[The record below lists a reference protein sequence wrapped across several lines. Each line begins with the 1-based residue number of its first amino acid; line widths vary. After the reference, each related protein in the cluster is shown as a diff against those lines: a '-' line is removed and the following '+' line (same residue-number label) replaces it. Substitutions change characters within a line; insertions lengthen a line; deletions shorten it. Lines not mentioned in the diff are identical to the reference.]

1 MFVRRFEP
9 VYYDP
14 ELVHRNH
21 VRAKRS
27 IEGGGSGH
35 VRVQIR
41 STKRSLNL
49 HLSADASVFHEDLVV
64 ESSTEGII
72 NVDTSH
78 IYKGYIIGQPRSRV
92 FGSLHRGVFEGSIET
107 GSGDSLY
114 VERARRFFNDSR
126 PYHSVLYSSA
136 DVEFPTVGEG
146 GRGRWCGL
154 HGSTEHWMRD
164 MLRRFRRASPPEA
177 HLAHGRVGRKL
188 QAITKASYSDE
199 GDRNDTE
206 KIGISQADN
215 GDYER
220 RDNATTKDGER
231 IVGGRRD
238 ATEKTEREKFDDS
251 EDERDTLK
259 GTRSKWR
266 RPARR
271 RAGSRSRRVC
281 NLEIVV
287 DNTLTDSVLEETSNL
302 ALSREIIASI
312 IAHIVHKVNAIYG
325 DTNFGGIEDINF
337 VVQHIMISEPGD
349 CVGYKTKHDPLCST
363 SLDPPH
369 LLYLVS
375 VTRHD
380 DYCLSYRLNYRDF
393 SDGTLG
399 LAWIASDELGSGGIC
414 ERYRTSVE
422 LDPASGDYV
431 QVKMSLNTGIT
442 TLINHRQYVGLS
454 VGALTLAHEI
464 GHSFGSPHDKGRIC
478 DPVGPEGKFLMY
490 ESATKG
496 DRPNNDR
503 FSPCS
508 IGNISAILLPFFK
521 GELPREICFQRPSGP
536 VCGNQIVEGDEQCD
550 CGLNEAECTDKCCY
564 ARHAE
569 NKSLACR
576 LRPFAR
582 CSPTAGACC
591 NASCQFVPRG
601 KLCSEK
607 TDCTEVAKCPKAPA
621 KPNMTA
627 CNKNTQV
634 CLSGQCMGSICQKYG
649 LQECFRNAKGLSIDE
664 QCLLTCQAPGSPKC
678 KVACAFPEMASHCG
692 AKLQPGSPCNDMRG
706 YCDVFHKCR
715 LVEPRGFLTRLGA
728 FFFGG
733 KSVNTLYEFLA
744 LLKHHAWVT
753 DNTSAKSDTAA

>member
-1 MFVRRFEP
+1 MAILRRKEHHPFVSCLVVLGSSWFMLLIFRCFALHTPSNNPLKKPPFKLKDTMRHPIETLVSAKFRVTAGIEEGYAVVIVQEHRHHVNMDVTHYERLNMFVRRFEP

-136 DVEFPTVGEG
+136 DVEFPT
-146 GRGRWCGL
+146 
-154 HGSTEHWMRD
+154 
-164 MLRRFRRASPPEA
+164 A

-464 GHSFGSPHDKGRIC
+464 GHSFGSPVSRTCVTFISVFQHGCRS
-478 DPVGPEGKFLMY
+478 LM
-490 ESATKG
+490 
-496 DRPNNDR
+496 
-503 FSPCS
+503 
-508 IGNISAILLPFFK
+508 
-521 GELPREICFQRPSGP
+521 Q
-536 VCGNQIVEGDEQCD
+536 
-550 CGLNEAECTDKCCY
+550 
-564 ARHAE
+564 
-569 NKSLACR
+569 
-576 LRPFAR
+576 
-582 CSPTAGACC
+582 
-591 NASCQFVPRG
+591 
-601 KLCSEK
+601 
-607 TDCTEVAKCPKAPA
+607 
-621 KPNMTA
+621 
-627 CNKNTQV
+627 
-634 CLSGQCMGSICQKYG
+634 LSG
-649 LQECFRNAKGLSIDE
+649 L
-664 QCLLTCQAPGSPKC
+664 
-678 KVACAFPEMASHCG
+678 
-692 AKLQPGSPCNDMRG
+692 
-706 YCDVFHKCR
+706 
-715 LVEPRGFLTRLGA
+715 
-728 FFFGG
+728 
-733 KSVNTLYEFLA
+733 
-744 LLKHHAWVT
+744 
-753 DNTSAKSDTAA
+753 